1 MQMKIAIRFTS
12 SVRERL
18 YNYTIPIFFDE
29 VKMEKITIEV
39 DNKIAKAYREAEINK
54 QQKMQTIIND
64 LLKQMIQNKTLDDI
78 IQEVATKAKN
88 NELTQENLDDI
99 LNSDSHSD
107 FDSLLDETQGIWEQG
122 NSLDYQQKIREEW
135 S

>member
-1 MQMKIAIRFTS
+1 
-12 SVRERL
+12 
-18 YNYTIPIFFDE
+18 
-29 VKMEKITIEV
+29 MEKITIEV
-39 DNKIAKAYREAEINK
+39 DNEIAKAYREAKINK
-54 QQKMQTIIND
+54 QQEIQTIIND

-78 IQEVATKAKN
+78 IQEVPTKAKN
-88 NELTQENLDDI
+88 NGLTQEKLDDI

>member
-1 MQMKIAIRFTS
+1 M
-12 SVRERL
+12 
-18 YNYTIPIFFDE
+18 D
-29 VKMEKITIEV
+29 KITIEV
-39 DNKIAKAYREAEINK
+39 DNEIAKAYREAEINK

-64 LLKQMIQNKTLDDI
+64 LLKEMIQNKTLDDI

-88 NELTQENLDDI
+88 NGLTQEKLDDI